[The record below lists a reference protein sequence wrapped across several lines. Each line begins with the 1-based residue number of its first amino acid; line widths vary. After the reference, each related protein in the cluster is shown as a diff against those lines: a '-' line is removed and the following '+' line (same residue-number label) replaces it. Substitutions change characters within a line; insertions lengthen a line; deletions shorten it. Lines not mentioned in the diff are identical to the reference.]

1 MVHNGW
7 CATASPR
14 STARGGRSSTLALIM
29 TSLRRVT
36 PIVLA
41 LLAACSPDDDGGAT
55 EAASTG
61 ASTTTATTGGTT
73 GEPGTTGPGSS
84 GTTVETPTTGGEP
97 ALTYYRDIKPILDRK
112 CAGCHRPGDI
122 GPFAITTYAETQLM
136 APVIAASVDA
146 GTMPPWSPSGACNT
160 YKHDRSLA
168 VDERGAILDWVAD
181 GAPEGDPADEPPPI
195 DDNEPEVDFDIAMGI
210 PEPFTPTA
218 YPDDYRCFLLDW
230 PKAEDSYAT
239 AFSVT
244 PGERAIVHHVIA
256 YVIPPQEVAAF
267 ETLDAADPGP
277 GYPCY
282 GGPGGEASQKAQWL
296 GAWVPG
302 SGGNGALPEGTGIL
316 VKPGSKI
323 ALQMHYHPLPGAL
336 PDQSQLKVRT
346 AATVERPAYLLPLTN
361 PGWLVDSPP
370 MTIPAG
376 ASDTEHSFEIDLG
389 SAIFYLFPGSP
400 FGIGKPVV
408 AHAAGVHMHTIGTS
422 ASLTIERGA
431 ASECLIDVPRW
442 DFNWQGTYDLTAPT
456 IVEPTDKIRLECH
469 FDNSAG
475 DQPLKWG
482 EGTGDEMCLGM
493 VYVSAP

>member
-1 MVHNGW
+1 MGDAGHPLVVRTRISDL
-7 CATASPR
+7 TAQTRSIDYPGAMIAPR
-14 STARGGRSSTLALIM
+14 RL
-29 TSLRRVT
+29 T
-36 PIVLA
+36 PFALA
-41 LLAACSPDDDGGAT
+41 LLAACSPDDSDTAT
-55 EAASTG
+55 EAATTG
-61 ASTTTATTGGTT
+61 ASTTTSATTGDGTTGGTT
-73 GEPGTTGPGSS
+73 GSTTG
-84 GTTVETPTTGGEP
+84 ETPTTGAEAG
-97 ALTYYRDIKPILDRK
+97 LTYHRDIKAILDRK
-112 CAGCHRPGDI
+112 CATCHQPGDI
-122 GPFAITTYAETQLM
+122 GPFSITNYDETKKLAPAIAD
-136 APVIAASVDA
+136 SVDS
-146 GTMPPWSPSGACNT
+146 GIMPPWSPSAECNT

-168 VDERGAILDWVAD
+168 ADERGDILAWIAA
-181 GAPEGDPADEPPPI
+181 GAPEGDPADAPAPE
-195 DDNEPEVDFDIAMGI
+195 DDIQPEVDYDIALGI
-210 PEPFTPTA
+210 PEPFTPTT

-230 PKAEDSYAT
+230 PKDQDSYAT

-256 YVIPPQEVAAF
+256 YVLPPGEVAAF
-267 ETLDAADPGP
+267 DALDAADPGP

-302 SGGNGALPEGTGIL
+302 TGGGEMPAGTGIL

-336 PDQSQLKVRT
+336 PDQSTLKVRT
-346 AATVERPAYLLPLTN
+346 AETVERPAYLLPLTN

-376 ASDTEHSFEIDLG
+376 AKDTVHSFEIDLG

-408 AHAAGVHMHTIGTS
+408 AHAAGVHMHTLGTR
-422 ASLTIERGA
+422 ASLTVERGDT
-431 ASECLIDVPRW
+431 SECLVDVPRW
-442 DFNWQGTYDLTAPT
+442 DFNWQGTYDLTGST
-456 IVEPTDKIRLECH
+456 VVEPTDKIRLECH

-493 VYVSAP
+493 IYVSAP